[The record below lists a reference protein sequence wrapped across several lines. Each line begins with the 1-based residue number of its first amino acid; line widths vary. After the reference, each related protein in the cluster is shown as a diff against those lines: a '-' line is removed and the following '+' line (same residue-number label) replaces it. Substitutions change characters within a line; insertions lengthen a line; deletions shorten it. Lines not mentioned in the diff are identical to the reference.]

1 MYEGILTC
9 HLTFFL
15 PHVLPCA
22 VMCCRCMMHGFNLV
36 LGSILAYPWAQELLV
51 QAQRVVTY
59 FRASHRP
66 LELVRQAAAQ
76 FQISKGLHSA
86 NTTRFTSK
94 HECTDS
100 VATLQPAFQYV
111 VSTEAD
117 AIKNADVLDIL
128 RDPSFWADLP
138 KLNKLQE
145 PLTKVI
151 KLVQSNRTTLADVCR
166 CVMCCEKEAAA
177 CI

>member
-1 MYEGILTC
+1 MYKGILTC

-86 NTTRFTSK
+86 NTTRFVEIIMFFIMIIVLST
-94 HECTDS
+94 HANLHDECECMLGKTC
-100 VATLQPAFQYV
+100 Y
-111 VSTEAD
+111 
-117 AIKNADVLDIL
+117 
-128 RDPSFWADLP
+128 
-138 KLNKLQE
+138 
-145 PLTKVI
+145 
-151 KLVQSNRTTLADVCR
+151 
-166 CVMCCEKEAAA
+166 
-177 CI
+177 